1 MKVIPLIPL
10 IESYMCQLKSVKTCF
25 YKKYVFKSSLF
36 KYQLFYT
43 GVKWDLFQK
52 SFFILL
58 MFLLTCERILLGAA
72 WMEVQDKSIVAWLT
86 IATDPISSL
95 PPGSGLFFTNCN
107 VSAKALALS
116 GHIKC
121 MSKNY
126 MYTLIMCFWTRKSV
140 SIFLDIFFKSFNK
153 KIQKYF

>member
-1 MKVIPLIPL
+1 MASTKKRKCRNGFVGFVRRRRNVKVRFLMKVIPLIPL

-116 GHIKC
+116 GH
-121 MSKNY
+121 
-126 MYTLIMCFWTRKSV
+126 T
-140 SIFLDIFFKSFNK
+140 
-153 KIQKYF
+153 KYIYICIL